1 MQRFGK
7 SISGRSRKIME
18 GYHRSVLLREAIEVL
33 EVRDGKWYLDCT
45 LGDGGHTLE
54 ILRRGGKVVGIDVDP
69 EAIERARKR
78 LGNLGYLENSVLIQG
93 NFRDINNLISLSH
106 FVRQNQT
113 SWDKQTD
120 TARHKFAGA
129 IFDLGVSSL
138 QLENPERG
146 FSFVK
151 KGPLDMRMDP
161 TLQVRALDLTNTLTR
176 RELYEL
182 FSSLGEEKYSWQV
195 ADTLVRAREV
205 KPFKTTTE
213 LAEVVVRAV
222 GRVRGLPADRQGK
235 IHPAT
240 KVFQALRIAVNDEL
254 DALQEGLEEVK
265 DLLEKNGH
273 IVVISFHSL
282 EDRIVKNTFKQWES
296 MGIGE
301 ILIKK
306 PVIASEVEVR
316 VNPRSRSAK
325 MRVFKKL

>member
-1 MQRFGK
+1 
-7 SISGRSRKIME
+7 ME